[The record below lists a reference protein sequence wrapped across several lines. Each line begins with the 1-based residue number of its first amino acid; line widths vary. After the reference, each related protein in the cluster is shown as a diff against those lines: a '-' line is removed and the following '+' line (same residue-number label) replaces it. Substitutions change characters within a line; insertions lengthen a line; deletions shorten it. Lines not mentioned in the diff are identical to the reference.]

1 MSLGNRPTYAV
12 AEKTIACKVDDE
24 SELYDRFAEY
34 EEDFGNRSQALRAAM
49 RAATDEDGTQQRTS
63 ADEWLLSTASNLA
76 TAALIIGLLGVFGA
90 LPVPT
95 ATATA
100 AACVV
105 AAIVAAGAVR
115 VELPALRG
123 GSSSTDAEEVSA

>member
-1 MSLGNRPTYAV
+1 MGDPKYLNS
-12 AEKTIACKVDDE
+12 KVDSE
-24 SELYDRFAEY
+24 SELWQDFDEFQAEY
-34 EEDFGNRSQALRAAM
+34 ESKSEAVRAAV
-49 RAATDEDGTQQRTS
+49 RRGVSDDEDGTQHRTS
-63 ADEWLLSTASNLA
+63 ADEWLLSTASNLS

-100 AACVV
+100 AACVL